1 MSFGGVKQMAPSV
14 SLENKDISDERDA
27 IRLEI
32 DIENSKLASLREQVR
47 IESEKETKIELLSSS
62 LATLSGEE
70 AKLKLSVA
78 SLKQSELSLI
88 ESNKQK
94 EKEAEELASDFDKK
108 TKENSDK
115 LKEDETKS
123 LGLLELI
130 KLSDKRAKEI
140 LEKNTLDEITFSE
153 NKVKNDKTLAAQ
165 AIDLEKNALELE
177 NITKKAKDGTAT
189 IESNGI
195 KISEQN
201 ALILSNAELLKKSEE
216 KIEENKTLASNLILE
231 AEKKSAEMLEVNTKK
246 EAELSIREAELSK
259 KESWLLTKTETLRNT
274 KKELEE
280 YYNRPI
286 NNVIL

>member
-1 MSFGGVKQMAPSV
+1 MAPSV